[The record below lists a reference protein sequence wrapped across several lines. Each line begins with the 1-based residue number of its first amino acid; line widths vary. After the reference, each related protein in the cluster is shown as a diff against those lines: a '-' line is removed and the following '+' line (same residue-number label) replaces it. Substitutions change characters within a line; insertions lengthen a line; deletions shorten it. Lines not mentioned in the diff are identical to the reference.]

1 MLKAV
6 IIPVGALG
14 PMPLY
19 RGWYLYA
26 GSAFGPGGLGA
37 RLRRHLQTDKTKHW
51 HIDTLVAHCALVD
64 IWYRCA
70 SRDLEHIWAQT
81 LLSHQDTVIPL
92 AGFGASDCRCSSH
105 LVWLCSRKEVKRY
118 PQNPWANFQL
128 VFPSPYNFAQVLPLT
143 GFAWKLMFSPFS
155 LNTITRSLVLVA
167 SVFFSPALLADTP
180 TSTLPDTL
188 KLSDGSVLFGKLLSA
203 NSGQINFESEHAG
216 SLLIAV
222 KDVQE
227 LVSQR
232 VVVFRFTDGQVIRL
246 PKVKMTREPVA
257 ITTQDGTMMYALADI
272 DTINPE
278 PWMLGKGHQWT
289 GALIFALELQSGNT
303 DKQEID
309 FDLNSVWRQSE
320 VRYTLRASGELDEA
334 NETTTSDDYTVSAKS
349 DRFLSDT
356 TYAGANLYF
365 EADEFA
371 HLKRRHMLSV
381 YYGKQWQSK
390 PQYRLSTEPGLAFV
404 SESRTDLE
412 KQNYFAF
419 SWNMD
424 MHSTYLGPNTDSYLN
439 QIGVW
444 NMEDTT
450 DIVINTRIGIR
461 MPVRHKIT
469 LNTELKLEYDS
480 GAPADVEELDQ
491 TFTIG
496 LGYRW

>member
-1 MLKAV
+1 
-6 IIPVGALG
+6 
-14 PMPLY
+14 
-19 RGWYLYA
+19 
-26 GSAFGPGGLGA
+26 
-37 RLRRHLQTDKTKHW
+37 
-51 HIDTLVAHCALVD
+51 
-64 IWYRCA
+64 
-70 SRDLEHIWAQT
+70 
-81 LLSHQDTVIPL
+81 
-92 AGFGASDCRCSSH
+92 
-105 LVWLCSRKEVKRY
+105 
-118 PQNPWANFQL
+118 
-128 VFPSPYNFAQVLPLT
+128 
-143 GFAWKLMFSPFS
+143 MFSPFS
-155 LNTITRSLVLVA
+155 LKIVTRRLLLAV
-167 SVFFSPALLADTP
+167 SVFFSSALLADTP

-188 KLSDGSVLFGKLLSA
+188 KLSDGSMLFGKLLSA

-232 VVVFRFTDGQVIRL
+232 VVVFKFTDGRVIRL
-246 PKVKMTREPVA
+246 PKVKMTREPVT
-257 ITTQDGTMMYALADI
+257 ITTQNGPMMYALADI

-278 PWMLGKGHQWT
+278 PWMLGKGHRWT
-289 GALIFALELQSGNT
+289 GSMIFALELQSGNT

-334 NETTTSDDYTVSAKS
+334 NETITSDDYTVSAKS

-365 EADEFA
+365 EADKFA
-371 HLKRRHMLSV
+371 HLKRRSMFSV
-381 YYGKQWQSK
+381 YYGKQWYSK
-390 PQYRLSTEPGLAFV
+390 PRLRFSTEPGLAFV
-404 SESRTDLE
+404 SESRTELD
-412 KQNYFAF
+412 QQSYFAF
-419 SWNMD
+419 SWNAD
-424 MHSTYLGPNTDSYLN
+424 MHSNALGPNTDSYLN
-439 QIGVW
+439 QVGVW

>member
-1 MLKAV
+1 
-6 IIPVGALG
+6 
-14 PMPLY
+14 
-19 RGWYLYA
+19 
-26 GSAFGPGGLGA
+26 
-37 RLRRHLQTDKTKHW
+37 
-51 HIDTLVAHCALVD
+51 
-64 IWYRCA
+64 
-70 SRDLEHIWAQT
+70 
-81 LLSHQDTVIPL
+81 
-92 AGFGASDCRCSSH
+92 
-105 LVWLCSRKEVKRY
+105 
-118 PQNPWANFQL
+118 
-128 VFPSPYNFAQVLPLT
+128 
-143 GFAWKLMFSPFS
+143 MFSPFS
-155 LNTITRSLVLVA
+155 LNTITRRLVLVA

-289 GALIFALELQSGNT
+289 GALIFAFELQSGNT

-334 NETTTSDDYTVSAKS
+334 NDEQTSDDYTVSAKS

>member
-1 MLKAV
+1 
-6 IIPVGALG
+6 
-14 PMPLY
+14 
-19 RGWYLYA
+19 
-26 GSAFGPGGLGA
+26 
-37 RLRRHLQTDKTKHW
+37 
-51 HIDTLVAHCALVD
+51 
-64 IWYRCA
+64 
-70 SRDLEHIWAQT
+70 
-81 LLSHQDTVIPL
+81 
-92 AGFGASDCRCSSH
+92 
-105 LVWLCSRKEVKRY
+105 
-118 PQNPWANFQL
+118 
-128 VFPSPYNFAQVLPLT
+128 
-143 GFAWKLMFSPFS
+143 MFSPFS
-155 LNTITRSLVLVA
+155 LKIVTRRLLLAV
-167 SVFFSPALLADTP
+167 SVFFSSALLADTP

-232 VVVFRFTDGQVIRL
+232 VVVFKFTDGRVIRL
-246 PKVKMTREPVA
+246 PKVKMTREPVT
-257 ITTQDGTMMYALADI
+257 ITTQNGPMMYALADI

-278 PWMLGKGHQWT
+278 PWMLGKGHRWT
-289 GALIFALELQSGNT
+289 GSMIFALELQSGNT

-334 NETTTSDDYTVSAKS
+334 NETITSDDYTVSAKS

-365 EADEFA
+365 EADKFA
-371 HLKRRHMLSV
+371 HLKRRSMFSV
-381 YYGKQWQSK
+381 YYGKQWYSK
-390 PQYRLSTEPGLAFV
+390 PRLRFSTEPGLAFV
-404 SESRTDLE
+404 SESRTELD
-412 KQNYFAF
+412 QQSYFAF
-419 SWNMD
+419 SWNAD
-424 MHSTYLGPNTDSYLN
+424 MHSNALGPNTDSYLN
-439 QIGVW
+439 QVGVW

>member
-1 MLKAV
+1 M
-6 IIPVGALG
+6 G
-14 PMPLY
+14 P
-19 RGWYLYA
+19 
-26 GSAFGPGGLGA
+26 
-37 RLRRHLQTDKTKHW
+37 
-51 HIDTLVAHCALVD
+51 
-64 IWYRCA
+64 
-70 SRDLEHIWAQT
+70 
-81 LLSHQDTVIPL
+81 
-92 AGFGASDCRCSSH
+92 
-105 LVWLCSRKEVKRY
+105 
-118 PQNPWANFQL
+118 NFQL
-128 VFPSPYNFAQVLPLT
+128 VFTSPYNFAQVLPLT
-143 GFAWKLMFSPFS
+143 EFAWKLMFSPFS
-155 LNTITRSLVLVA
+155 LNTITRRLVLVA
-167 SVFFSPALLADTP
+167 SVFFSPALLADAP

-232 VVVFRFTDGQVIRL
+232 VVVFKFTDGRVIRL
-246 PKVKMTREPVA
+246 PKVKMTREPVT
-257 ITTQDGTMMYALADI
+257 ITTQNGPMMYALADI

-278 PWMLGKGHQWT
+278 PWMLGKGHRWT
-289 GALIFALELQSGNT
+289 GSMIFALELQSGNT

-334 NETTTSDDYTVSAKS
+334 NELPTSDDYTVSAKS

-356 TYAGANLYF
+356 AYAGVNLYF

-381 YYGKQWQSK
+381 YYGKEWHSK
-390 PQYRLSTEPGLAFV
+390 PRFRLSTEPGLAFV
-404 SESRTDLE
+404 SESRTELDSHE
-412 KQNYFAF
+412 VSTVSTVSYFAF

-424 MHSTYLGPNTDSYLN
+424 MHSDTLGPSTDSYLN
-439 QIGVW
+439 QVGVW

-480 GAPADVEELDQ
+480 GAPADIEELDQ

-496 LGYRW
+496 FGYRW

>member
-1 MLKAV
+1 
-6 IIPVGALG
+6 
-14 PMPLY
+14 
-19 RGWYLYA
+19 
-26 GSAFGPGGLGA
+26 
-37 RLRRHLQTDKTKHW
+37 
-51 HIDTLVAHCALVD
+51 
-64 IWYRCA
+64 
-70 SRDLEHIWAQT
+70 
-81 LLSHQDTVIPL
+81 
-92 AGFGASDCRCSSH
+92 
-105 LVWLCSRKEVKRY
+105 
-118 PQNPWANFQL
+118 
-128 VFPSPYNFAQVLPLT
+128 
-143 GFAWKLMFSPFS
+143 MFSLFS
-155 LNTITRSLVLVA
+155 LKTVSRGLVLAV
-167 SVFFSPALLADTP
+167 SVFFSSALLADTP

-188 KLSDGSVLFGKLLSA
+188 KLSDGSMLFGKLLSA

-232 VVVFRFTDGQVIRL
+232 VVVFKFTDGRVIRL
-246 PKVKMTREPVA
+246 PKVKMTREPVT
-257 ITTQDGTMMYALADI
+257 ITTQNGPMMYALADI

-278 PWMLGKGHQWT
+278 PWMLGTGHRWT
-289 GALIFALELQSGNT
+289 GSMIFALELQSGNT

-320 VRYTLRASGELDEA
+320 VRYTLSASGELDEA
-334 NETTTSDDYTVSAKS
+334 NETITSDDYTVSAKS

-365 EADEFA
+365 EADKFA
-371 HLKRRHMLSV
+371 HLKRRSMFSV

-390 PQYRLSTEPGLAFV
+390 PRLRFSTEPGLAFV
-404 SESRTDLE
+404 SESRTELD
-412 KQNYFAF
+412 QRSYFAF
-419 SWNMD
+419 SWNAD
-424 MHSTYLGPNTDSYLN
+424 MHSNALGPNTDSYLN
-439 QIGVW
+439 QVGVW